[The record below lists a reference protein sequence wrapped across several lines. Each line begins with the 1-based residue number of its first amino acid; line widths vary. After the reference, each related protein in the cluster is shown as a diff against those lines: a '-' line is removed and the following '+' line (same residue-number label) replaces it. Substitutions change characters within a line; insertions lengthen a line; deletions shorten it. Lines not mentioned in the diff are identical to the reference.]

1 MDWHCWKAMIQVFS
15 DEKWIEIWSNDGLL
29 SFGDP
34 LWGHPPRNLF
44 FLTSRRFL
52 RVQGWIHLTA
62 VLHYFSLRNNPPEH
76 SCGSSEP
83 YIPQISSCMRPL
95 SWIILINLPDHS
107 RCLAADVCMLWEQHK
122 LLVELN
128 TNCWRLGVVQRC
140 FRCSLVLWRLIYCK
154 YPFGGLA
161 IFVEEITYL
170 CSALAMSVFDFHA
183 HKVSVSTSDFG

>member
-1 MDWHCWKAMIQVFS
+1 MMVSFHLEIHCGVT
-15 DEKWIEIWSNDGLL
+15 LL
-29 SFGDP
+29 ESV
-34 LWGHPPRNLF
+34 

-52 RVQGWIHLTA
+52 RVQGWIYLTA
-62 VLHYFSLRNNPPEH
+62 VQYFSLRNNPPEH
-76 SCGSSEP
+76 SCGSNEP
-83 YIPQISSCMRPL
+83 YIPQPPWPFTNESSPIR
-95 SWIILINLPDHS
+95 

-128 TNCWRLGVVQRC
+128 TKCWRLVQRC

-170 CSALAMSVFDFHA
+170 CSALAMSVFDFQA